1 MNEIESELLN
11 LAMDHNISVE
21 IHRDKPEGLPSFSIP
36 DLKLIMINAAK
47 DDYIFEFAHE
57 IAHIL
62 NDDVSVTPLYYSAT
76 NRSKIELEANRT
88 AIKLL
93 LPYYCAEQS
102 ADQVRSVRF
111 MESYGVPG
119 WLEST
124 VVEEIEEY
132 YEVHNN
138 GQ

>member
-36 DLKLIMINAAK
+36 YLKLIMINAAK

-62 NDDVSVTPLYYSAT
+62 NDDVSVTPLYY
-76 NRSKIELEANRT
+76 
-88 AIKLL
+88 
-93 LPYYCAEQS
+93 
-102 ADQVRSVRF
+102 
-111 MESYGVPG
+111 
-119 WLEST
+119 
-124 VVEEIEEY
+124 
-132 YEVHNN
+132 
-138 GQ
+138 